1 MINILTLSLVL
12 GSTWKAYFH
21 QEGKIHL
28 VTLIFIECPYCQL
41 ICGMNSETCDGYA
54 FFCRT
59 PWGLLLN
66 RAWHMKRWASR
77 HSLRIMLSYPRSSEF
92 LVFYIIAIN
101 KIWRNN
107 ASLYN
112 RSGWFKTCVRF
123 LNSSMKNNYNLE
135 DTLIDIIAKHT
146 ASRKSFVF
154 RSIDDMPQ
162 AAL

>member
-1 MINILTLSLVL
+1 MVSDRSMLCSYIWLIFSLSLVL

-41 ICGMNSETCDGYA
+41 TCGMNSETCDGYA

-101 KIWRNN
+101 KIWRNMHPYTTEVDDLRLV
-107 ASLYN
+107 SD
-112 RSGWFKTCVRF
+112 SW
-123 LNSSMKNNYNLE
+123 
-135 DTLIDIIAKHT
+135 T
-146 ASRKSFVF
+146 ALWR
-154 RSIDDMPQ
+154 ITIT
-162 AAL
+162 